1 MSAIYTT
8 DPATNERVTLSELAR
23 RHGIHVSTLS
33 RRHAEGLRG
42 QALINKIDFAAHL
55 AAQNAKKTQEVERR
69 EWIMAASM
77 AALSRPLRHIADAWK
92 MVGGAQ

>member
-8 DPATNERVTLSELAR
+8 DPATKESVTLSELAR

-33 RRHAEGLRG
+33 RRYAEGLRG
-42 QALINKIDFAAHL
+42 QALVNKIDFAAHL
-55 AAQNAKKTQEVERR
+55 AEQNAKKTQEVERR

-77 AALSRPLRHIADAWK
+77 AALSRPFKQL
-92 MVGGAQ
+92 GGA